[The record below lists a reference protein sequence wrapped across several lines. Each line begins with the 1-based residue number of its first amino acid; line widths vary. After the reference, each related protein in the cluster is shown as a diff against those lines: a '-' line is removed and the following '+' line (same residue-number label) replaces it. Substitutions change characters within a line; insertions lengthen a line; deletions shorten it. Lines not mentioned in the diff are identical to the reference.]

1 LLPAY
6 TTLHVMSWYDNSA
19 ANKYNPDPRNL
30 VGFGNRSVDEMS
42 FSWMNSYSMTDEEFQ
57 KEIAERVKLKHT
69 SSTNQ

>member
-1 LLPAY
+1 
-6 TTLHVMSWYDNSA
+6 MSWYDNTS

-57 KEIAERVKLKHT
+57 KEIAERVKLKHA
-69 SSTNQ
+69 SITNQ